1 MEYNMKS
8 GKACESYI
16 AVLQEL
22 FKSIKLGRLAD
33 VIYFVNIGANITP
46 TGGHTESA
54 LQTAESSKLTHI
66 AQYLKLN
73 GAENESYSQ
82 IWSVMVCCILT
93 IGWKYTRNLIQQPGS
108 ELANSWN

>member
-1 MEYNMKS
+1 MRFNTRCCFMEYYMKS
-8 GKACESYI
+8 GKACRSYI

-54 LQTAESSKLTHI
+54 LETAESSKLTHI

-82 IWSVMVCCILT
+82 IWSVMVCCIIPT
-93 IGWKYTRNLIQQPGS
+93 G
-108 ELANSWN
+108 